1 MNRYVSIKIGADLR
15 GEISTKKNS
24 AERHVFLMMLTVKK
38 WDI

>member
-15 GEISTKKNS
+15 GEITKKKNLLKDL
-24 AERHVFLMMLTVKK
+24 FLVMLTVKK